1 MESQRVRHD
10 RVTNT
15 QTEIHTYEKLD
26 LTCCNQDLVQ
36 SKKERKTGIR
46 NSKSLNRNN
55 NNNNFNNREK
65 GREKKKKKPRANNKA
80 NQNIKVIINVFLGFL
95 CLCCAPQ
102 PVSVFLVFWRRTK
115 SDPMLETVSLMFF
128 SDLFFIVVVIII
140 IHNGLPPRTLPLCLL
155 H

>member
-1 MESQRVRHD
+1 MPQLRPGAV
-10 RVTNT
+10 
-15 QTEIHTYEKLD
+15 
-26 LTCCNQDLVQ
+26 
-36 SKKERKTGIR
+36 KKRKKNWVK

-65 GREKKKKKPRANNKA
+65 GWGKKNKPRTNKA

-140 IHNGLPPRTLPLCLL
+140 IHNDLPPRTLPLCLL
-155 H
+155 KWLCSDHKKIIWPCLPVNSYKKD